1 MAVSNIG
8 VFFGNIVFKGVNHFT
23 SIPMETQEKTLK
35 TIMEK
40 NKDCELGKK
49 YDFANIHSLKD
60 FQDKVPLSTF
70 EDYLPLIN
78 RMIDNNE
85 ENIITG
91 SKIIRYCSSSGSV
104 GIPKLQPKTGR
115 DLFNM
120 QSMGFAATP
129 ACAAKYFK
137 EKGIYKSLPA
147 QMGPLLISLNG
158 HPLKNGMRCNGAGQ
172 IPFTYLLPLIPF
184 FSTTPL
190 DILFPE
196 DEEHTDMSYFQLRFA
211 LTNRNVTYLGSMVIT
226 LMLTMFEYLEANWA
240 MICDDIEK
248 GTINPSV
255 RCPQSLRDK
264 YSKKLKPDPKRAAEL
279 RAEFQK
285 GFDTEIPIAQ
295 RVWPKVCWGYGM
307 ISSTLS
313 IYVEKLHRYI
323 GDIPLHNMGY
333 AASEGYMAMPI
344 TLNANDYVLLPRSII
359 YEFLPVDAPDGTRPL
374 FMNELEVGKEYEII
388 VTNFSGLY
396 RYRILDIVRVTGM
409 HNKTP
414 KIEFLY
420 RSNMGLNVANEKTT
434 TQMLDHV
441 ANEVQ
446 KKFNISF
453 NGYSYYG
460 DTDET
465 GSLPRYAFLCD
476 TESDFPTE
484 NNQELVSF
492 IDEAFRETNE
502 KYDKYRRWGMLR
514 EPVVYQL
521 ETGSYSAYKSSL
533 VAQGRVLNQ
542 IKPVVVINT
551 PERKEFFFSRIKN
564 K

>member
-8 VFFGNIVFKGVNHFT
+8 VFIGNIVFRGMNHFT
-23 SIPMETQEKTLK
+23 SIPMETQEKTLAK
-35 TIMEK
+35 IMET

-49 YDFANIHSLKD
+49 YDFANIHSLRE

-78 RMIDNNE
+78 RMVDNNE
-85 ENIITG
+85 ENIITS

-104 GIPKLQPKTGR
+104 GIPKLQPKTAR

-129 ACAAKYFK
+129 ACAANYFK
-137 EKGIYKSLPA
+137 EKGMFKKLPA

-172 IPFTYLLPLIPF
+172 IPFTYLLPLIPSF
-184 FSTTPL
+184 TTTPM

-196 DEEHTDMSYFQLRFA
+196 DEENTDMSYFQLRFA
-211 LTNRNVTYLGSMVIT
+211 LVNKNVTYLGSMVIT
-226 LMLTMFEYLEANWA
+226 LMLTMFEYLEANWE
-240 MICDDIEK
+240 MLCNDIEK
-248 GTINPSV
+248 GTIDPSV
-255 RCPQSLRDK
+255 RCPQSLRSK
-264 YSKKLKPDPKRAAEL
+264 YEKKLKPNPKRAAEL
-279 RAEFQK
+279 RAELSK
-285 GFDTEIPIAQ
+285 GFETDVPIAK
-295 RVWPKVCWGYGM
+295 RIWPKVCWGYGM

-313 IYVEKLHRYI
+313 IYVEKLQRYI
-323 GDIPLHNMGY
+323 GDLPLHNMGY
-333 AASEGYMAMPI
+333 AASEGFMAMSV
-344 TLNANDYVLLPRSII
+344 TLNANDSVLLPRSLI
-359 YEFLPVDAPDGTRPL
+359 YEFLPVDAPEGTRPL
-374 FMNELEVGKEYEII
+374 LMDELEVGEKYEII

-434 TQMLDHV
+434 TQMLDFV
-441 ANEVQ
+441 ANKIQ
-446 KKFNISF
+446 KEFGISF
-453 NGYSYYG
+453 NGYSFYG
-460 DTDET
+460 DTDEM
-465 GSLPRYAFLCD
+465 GALPRYAFLCD
-476 TESDFPTE
+476 TESDIPTVRKA
-484 NNQELVSF
+484 ELEAL
-492 IDEAFRETNE
+492 IDTTFREINE

-514 EPVVYQL
+514 EPIVYQL
-521 ETGSYSAYKSSL
+521 EKGSYAAYKSSL

-542 IKPVVVINT
+542 IKPVVVINS
-551 PERKEFFFSRIKN
+551 PERKEFFFGRIK

>member
-8 VFFGNIVFKGVNHFT
+8 VFLGNIVFKGFNHFT
-23 SIPMETQEKTLK
+23 SVPMETQQKTLE
-35 TIMEK
+35 TIMER

-49 YDFANIHSLKD
+49 YGFSEIRTLRDY
-60 FQDKVPLSTF
+60 QDKVPLSTF

-78 RMIDNNE
+78 RMVDNNE
-85 ENIITG
+85 ENVITG

-104 GIPKLQPKTGR
+104 GIPKLQPKTAR

-129 ACAAKYFK
+129 ACAANYFR
-137 EKGIYKSLPA
+137 EKGIYKKLPA

-196 DEEHTDMSYFQLRFA
+196 DEENTDMSYFQLRFA
-211 LTNRNVTYLGSMVIT
+211 LVNRKVTYLGSMVIT
-226 LMLTMFEYLEANWA
+226 LMLTMFEYLEANWE
-240 MICDDIEK
+240 MICNDIEK
-248 GTINPSV
+248 GTIDPSV
-255 RCPQSLRDK
+255 RCPDSLRKK
-264 YSKKLKPDPKRAAEL
+264 YEKLKPNPKRAKEL
-279 RAEFQK
+279 RAEFEK
-285 GFDTEIPIAQ
+285 GFETEIPIAK
-295 RVWPKVCWGYGM
+295 RIWPKVCWGYGM

-313 IYVEKLHRYI
+313 VYVEKLHRYI
-323 GDIPLHNMGY
+323 GDLPLHNMGY
-333 AASEGYMAMPI
+333 AASEGFMAMPV

-374 FMNELEVGKEYEII
+374 LMDELEVGKEYEII

-396 RYRILDIVRVTGM
+396 RYRILDVVKVTGM

-434 TQMLDHV
+434 TQMLDFV
-441 ANEVQ
+441 ANKVQ
-446 KKFNISF
+446 QEYGISF
-453 NGYSYYG
+453 NGYSFYG
-460 DTDET
+460 DTDEA
-465 GSLPRYAFLCD
+465 GALPRYAFLCD
-476 TESDFPTE
+476 TASDIPTE
-484 NNQELVSF
+484 KNNELVQF
-492 IDEAFRETNE
+492 IDEAFRECNE

-514 EPVVYQL
+514 EPIVYQL
-521 ETGSYSAYKSSL
+521 ETGSYVAYKSSL

-551 PERKEFFFSRIKN
+551 PERKEFFFSRIRN